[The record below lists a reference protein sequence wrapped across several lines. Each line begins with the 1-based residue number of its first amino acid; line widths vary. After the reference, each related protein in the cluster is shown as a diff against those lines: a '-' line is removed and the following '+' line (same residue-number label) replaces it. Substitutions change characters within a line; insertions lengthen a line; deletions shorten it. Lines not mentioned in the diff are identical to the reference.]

1 MDKDTVSKMLE
12 NAEKE
17 DLLDIISNMS
27 QANHKAEKI
36 ILDWCKKIIKVSR
49 KKQQRLNWKIFGR
62 MSSQL
67 SMNLINMVAVLTRKW
82 MRPAITYGKWMK

>member
-36 ILDWCKKIIKVSR
+36 ILDWCKKNNKS
-49 KKQQRLNWKIFGR
+49 QQRLNWKIFGR

-82 MRPAITYGKWMK
+82 MRSAITYGKWMK

>member
-36 ILDWCKKIIKVSR
+36 ILHWCKKK
-49 KKQQRLNWKIFGR
+49 N
-62 MSSQL
+62 
-67 SMNLINMVAVLTRKW
+67 
-82 MRPAITYGKWMK
+82 

>member
-36 ILDWCKKIIKVSR
+36 ILDWCKKNNK
-49 KKQQRLNWKIFGR
+49 
-62 MSSQL
+62 SQ
-67 SMNLINMVAVLTRKW
+67 
-82 MRPAITYGKWMK
+82 